1 MRFRRVPSR
10 GLLVGLPLVLAS
22 GFMSGGAH
30 AAEEAAPAQP
40 EPPQSAPAT
49 QPEPQTLLVA
59 KLPRVRFSGF
69 TQADWVAMNQNTQE
83 EIDVRGQPQNQQR
96 FVLRR
101 ARLRADVDRGI
112 LTGAFELDANTVNGP
127 QVRPIAAEVTA
138 RWPVK
143 RSGDFDFAATIGLM
157 QTPFGAEVQEL
168 DYVRPFLER
177 SAVSSAFFPGVY
189 DLGMRFRGR
198 YRFLHYA
205 LGLMNGDPIG
215 EKAFPGRD
223 PNKSKDLV
231 FRVGVKTDV
240 THRLNVDAGFSGLSG
255 SGFHAGTPTTKDQL
269 VWRDTNEDGI
279 VDTTEIQVIPGTAAT
294 PSQTFRRFGVGADL
308 KVRFKIA
315 HLGNLELR
323 GEIMRGNNLD
333 RGLFIAD
340 PISTGHDLRETG
352 YYVGISQELTRW
364 GLLGLRYDKYD
375 PDSDASE
382 QQGLTLVPRNRSVS
396 TWAIV
401 GALRLPNEHSPLSA
415 GRLLFEYDRNQ
426 NALGRGTNG
435 TPASLASDTAI
446 LRAEITY

>member
-1 MRFRRVPSR
+1 MTSR
-10 GLLVGLPLVLAS
+10 PRSLRALLFLAGTALLFES
-22 GFMSGGAH
+22 GRAAAAGAVDDEN
-30 AAEEAAPAQP
+30 AARA
-40 EPPQSAPAT
+40 EPH
-49 QPEPQTLLVA
+49 EPIVA

-69 TQADWVAMNQNTQE
+69 TQVDWVAMNQNSQE
-83 EIDVRGQPQNQQR
+83 ELDVRGQPQNQER

-101 ARLRADVDRGI
+101 ARLRADVDRGLI
-112 LTGAFELDANTVNGP
+112 TGGLELDANTVSGP

-143 RSGDFDFAATIGLM
+143 RGSPYDFALTMGLI

-177 SAVSSAFFPGVY
+177 SAVSNAFFPGVY

-205 LGLMNGDPIG
+205 FGLMNGDPIG
-215 EKAFPGRD
+215 DKSFPGRD

-240 THRLNVDAGFSGLSG
+240 TRRIDVDMGFSGLSG

-308 KVRFKIA
+308 KVRVNVGRLG
-315 HLGNLELR
+315 HLTLR

-352 YYVGISQELTRW
+352 YYVGLSQEVTRY
-364 GLLGLRYDKYD
+364 GLLGVRYDRYD

-382 QQGLTLVPRNRSVS
+382 QQGLTLVPRDRSVS
-396 TWAIV
+396 TFAMLA
-401 GALRLPNEHSPLSA
+401 GLRLPNEHSPLSA
-415 GRLLFEYDRNQ
+415 GRLLFEYDRNY

-435 TPASLASDTAI
+435 TPTTLASDTAI